1 MDPKNASMHVSHVV
15 SRRGEK
21 EYHSYLVRRSYREGG
36 KVKHETVANVSKLPP
51 AAIQAL
57 TLALS
62 KKTVIEA
69 GSDFEIIS
77 SKRHGASALLYAL
90 AKSSGLL
97 DALGK
102 NSALAKNSKEKN
114 LVLAMIISQALSPSS
129 KLASVNY
136 LSSSTLA
143 DDLGI
148 SDCDV
153 NDYYSALDWLL
164 EKQTQIESSLIKSH
178 LSTGSMLLY
187 DLSSSYMEGTKCPLA
202 HYGYSRDKKRNKLQI
217 EYGVITTKEGL
228 PLGVKVFNG
237 NTSDLASFRSVI
249 EDIKT
254 THKLEKLIVVGDRGM
269 FSTTNIAKLHEVDPS
284 YLYVSALRSQ
294 QIRALVESDAIQ
306 LGLFDD
312 TDLFEITHSDYQG
325 ERLIV
330 CKNQELAQ
338 KRHQTRQALLE
349 VAKTRLDKL
358 RVAVSTGKVKTE
370 VAIGRRIEAALR
382 STKMNK
388 HIITTV
394 SEGSFDYQIDE
405 DSVSAEA
412 AIDGIYVIRTT
423 VSDKEANSAQVVEF
437 YKNLTN
443 VERVFRSLKS
453 IDINVRPVRHYLEKR
468 VRAHVFLCVLS
479 AHLLHFAKDKLAP
492 LTFRDTERPIPTS
505 PVAKKVVSDSAKAK
519 GAAKVN
525 ENGEAVTSL
534 RTLFLELDTLA
545 RNTCRIRDTE
555 VTFEKTTSPTER
567 QRRAFELIGAKIP
580 L

>member
-1 MDPKNASMHVSHVV
+1 MRADPKNTSLHVSHVV

-36 KVKHETVANVSKLPP
+36 KVKRDGSKRLKASP
-51 AAIQAL
+51 AAIQAR

-62 KKTVIEA
+62 GKTVIEA
-69 GSDFEIIS
+69 GSDFGIIS
-77 SKRHGASALLYAL
+77 HKRHGASALLHAL

-97 DALGK
+97 DVLG
-102 NSALAKNSKEKN
+102 KNSKEKN

-129 KLASVNY
+129 KLTSVNY

-164 EKQTQIESSLIKSH
+164 DKQTQIESSLIKSH
-178 LSTGSMLLY
+178 LSTGSMLFY
-187 DLSSSYMEGTKCPLA
+187 DLSSIYMEGTKCPLS

-254 THKLEKLIVVGDRGM
+254 THKIDKLIVVGDRGM

-284 YLYVSALRSQ
+284 YLYVSAIRSQ

-306 LGLFDD
+306 LGLLDD

-330 CKNQELAQ
+330 CKNQKLAQ
-338 KRHQTRQALLE
+338 KRHQTRQELLE
-349 VAKTRLDKL
+349 VAKARLDKL
-358 RVAVSTGKVKTE
+358 KVAVSTGKVKTE
-370 VAIGRRIEAALR
+370 VAIGRRIEAALS

-394 SEGSFDYQIDE
+394 GPGFFEYQIDE

-412 AIDGIYVIRTT
+412 ATDGIYVIRTT
-423 VSDKEANSAQVVEF
+423 VPDKEANSAQVVEF
-437 YKNLTN
+437 YKNLAN
-443 VERVFRSLKS
+443 VERVFRSLKN
-453 IDINVRPVRHYLEKR
+453 IDINVRPVRHYLEGR
-468 VRAHVFLCVLS
+468 VKAHVFLCVLS
-479 AHLLHFAKDKLAP
+479 AHLLHFAKEKMAP

-505 PVAKKVVSDSAKAK
+505 PVTKKVVSDSTKNK
-519 GAAKVN
+519 GATKTN
-525 ENGEAVTSL
+525 KYGEAVSSL

-545 RNTCRIRDTE
+545 RSTCRIRDTE
-555 VTFEKTTSPTER
+555 VTLEKTTSPTER
-567 QRRAFELIGAKIP
+567 QRRAFELIGTKIP